1 MGKISKAVR
10 GVADI
15 YNGASLIVRIIVGL
29 IIGTVLALTMPHV
42 TWIGEFGTL
51 FVAALKAAEPWL
63 FADGGTEN
71 GGHDEETAGTTGL
84 KPAGSDGTAATVA
97 RWERLAGLSDDEGKE

>member
-29 IIGTVLALTMPHV
+29 IIGTVLALAMP
-42 TWIGEFGTL
+42 T
-51 FVAALKAAEPWL
+51 
-63 FADGGTEN
+63 
-71 GGHDEETAGTTGL
+71 
-84 KPAGSDGTAATVA
+84 
-97 RWERLAGLSDDEGKE
+97 

>member
-51 FVAALKAAEPWL
+51 FVAALKAAAPIL
-63 FADGGTEN
+63 VFVLRRARRN
-71 GGHDEETAGTTGL
+71 STAVSAPCCSCTCS
-84 KPAGSDGTAATVA
+84 PRSWQ
-97 RWERLAGLSDDEGKE
+97 RSWPC

>member
-10 GVADI
+10 GIADI

-42 TWIGEFGTL
+42 T
-51 FVAALKAAEPWL
+51 
-63 FADGGTEN
+63 
-71 GGHDEETAGTTGL
+71 
-84 KPAGSDGTAATVA
+84 GSANSAPCSWP
-97 RWERLAGLSDDEGKE
+97 R

>member
-29 IIGTVLALTMPHV
+29 IIGTVLALAWQPVHHV
-42 TWIGEFGTL
+42 L
-51 FVAALKAAEPWL
+51 ARRRA
-63 FADGGTEN
+63 
-71 GGHDEETAGTTGL
+71 HD
-84 KPAGSDGTAATVA
+84 
-97 RWERLAGLSDDEGKE
+97 

>member
-51 FVAALKAAEPWL
+51 FVAALKAAAPIL
-63 FADGGTEN
+63 VFRTGGQ
-71 GGHDEETAGTTGL
+71 
-84 KPAGSDGTAATVA
+84 
-97 RWERLAGLSDDEGKE
+97 RLAQARRNSTAVSAPCCSCTCSPRSWQRSWPC

>member
-29 IIGTVLALTMPHV
+29 IIGTVLALAMPSC
-42 TWIGEFGTL
+42 WL
-51 FVAALKAAEPWL
+51 ALAMQSALPHTRPPKVSCLRW
-63 FADGGTEN
+63 
-71 GGHDEETAGTTGL
+71 AGAWGSTGL
-84 KPAGSDGTAATVA
+84 PPFRAAVRARTVITGSKTTTAIQL
-97 RWERLAGLSDDEGKE
+97 RPIR

>member
-51 FVAALKAAEPWL
+51 FVAAL
-63 FADGGTEN
+63 
-71 GGHDEETAGTTGL
+71 
-84 KPAGSDGTAATVA
+84 
-97 RWERLAGLSDDEGKE
+97 

>member
-51 FVAALKAAEPWL
+51 FVAALKAVAPIL
-63 FADGGTEN
+63 VFVLVASALAQGTSKLS
-71 GGHDEETAGTTGL
+71 TAVSAPCCSCTCS
-84 KPAGSDGTAATVA
+84 PRSWQ
-97 RWERLAGLSDDEGKE
+97 RSWPC

>member
-29 IIGTVLALTMPHV
+29 IIGTVLALAMPHV

-51 FVAALKAAEPWL
+51 FVAALKAVAPILVFVLVASALAQGTSKLDRRFGTVL
-63 FADGGTEN
+63 FLYLLDR
-71 GGHDEETAGTTGL
+71 
-84 KPAGSDGTAATVA
+84 KSVV
-97 RWERLAGLSDDEGKE
+97 

>member
-51 FVAALKAAEPWL
+51 FVAALKAAAPIL
-63 FADGGTEN
+63 VFVLVASALAQGTSN
-71 GGHDEETAGTTGL
+71 STAVSAPCCSCTCS
-84 KPAGSDGTAATVA
+84 PRSWQ
-97 RWERLAGLSDDEGKE
+97 RSWPC